1 LATVFTEVSTR
12 ASFPDMEA
20 EMRRFWKDRDIFA
33 RSVKQRE
40 GRPPFVFYEGPPTAN
55 GLPGIHHVLARA
67 LKDLFPRYKTMKGF
81 YSERKGGWDTHG
93 LPVEIEVEK
102 QLKLNG
108 KQDIERFGV
117 EAFNKLCR
125 ESVFKYINEWA
136 EMTEQMG
143 YWVDLEHAY
152 RTYDTSYMESVWWVL
167 KQLWDKELLYEG
179 FKVVPYCPHD
189 QTPLSS
195 HELGLPGGYRD
206 DVEDPSVYVKFELE
220 DEPNTYFLAW
230 TTTPWTL
237 PGNVALAVGLNIPY
251 VRVRQG
257 NEHYILAKARLSI
270 LEGQYQIEDDVDAKS
285 LLGKR
290 YKPLYEYLIPD
301 KPAFFVVDADF
312 VSTADGT
319 GIVHTAA
326 AYGVDDLE
334 LALKK
339 DIPVRHVVDLQGR
352 FRPEVTPFAGLF
364 VKKADP
370 KIVEDLTKRGLMY
383 RAETIRHTYPFCWRC
398 GNPLIYYAVTSWF
411 VKTTAVKDQ
420 MIRNNNA
427 INWVPAYIK
436 TGRMGNWLES
446 LVDWSLSRWRFWGTP
461 LPVWKCE
468 QCDDRRCVGS
478 VAELG
483 LTLEADLHRPY
494 IDRVTLPCEKCAGVM
509 RRVPDLIDVWF
520 DSGAMPMAQFHYP
533 FENQDVFKARFPA
546 DFIAEGLDQTRG
558 WFFSLLAESTMLFDE
573 SAYKNVICTNLVLD
587 KQGRK
592 MSKSLKNT
600 VDPVEIMSKFGAD
613 ATRWYF
619 YASVAVGNEY
629 RFDPSGVQD
638 VVRRFLLILWNSY
651 AFFTN
656 YARLDGFEPGG
667 EPMPL
672 AERALLDRWLLAEL
686 AALTKD
692 VEGAL
697 DAYDP
702 NASARR
708 LEAFVLDLS
717 TWYVR
722 RSRRRFWKPGTD
734 ADKRSAYQTL
744 YQVLV
749 SLTQLLAPFMPFVS
763 ETIYQNL
770 AAGKGGQSESVHLS
784 DWPVPAAEWRDDE
797 LRQQMS
803 VVRRLVAA
811 GLAARN
817 AAGIKVRQPL
827 LAVTISEKRLNPE
840 LETILLEELNIKAAR
855 YQGEGGGLTLD
866 TEISPELK
874 LEGLARDLVR
884 KIQELRKQSGF
895 AVEDRIRLFYEGDGI
910 LAEALEH
917 WRDYIATETLAVAVA
932 RGEAPDGASTET
944 LQIEG
949 HDLKVSV
956 VRVAAR

>member
-1 LATVFTEVSTR
+1 MFAEVSTR
-12 ASFPDMEA
+12 ANFPEMEKA
-20 EMRRFWKDRDIFA
+20 VRRFWKEKDVFA
-33 RSVKQRE
+33 RSVRQRE
-40 GRPPFVFYEGPPTAN
+40 GRPFFVFYEGPPTAN
-55 GLPGIHHVLARA
+55 GLPGIHHVLARSI
-67 LKDLFPRYKTMKGF
+67 KDLFPRYKTMRGF
-81 YSERKGGWDTHG
+81 YCERKGGWDTHG

-117 EAFNKLCR
+117 EEFNKLAR
-125 ESVFKYINEWA
+125 QSVFEYIDDWS

-143 YWVDLEHAY
+143 FWVDLAHAY
-152 RTYDTSYMESVWWVL
+152 RTYDTTYMESVWWIL

-206 DVEDPSVYVKFELE
+206 DVEDPSVYVKFQIE

-237 PGNVALAVGLNIPY
+237 PGNVALAVGLDIRY

-257 NEHYILAKARLSI
+257 DEHYILAKARLSI
-270 LEGQYQIEDDVDAKS
+270 LQGEYEVEADVDART
-285 LLGKR
+285 LVGKR
-290 YKPLYEYLIPD
+290 YKPLYEYLLPD
-301 KPAFFVVDADF
+301 KPAFFVVDANF
-312 VSTADGT
+312 VSTEDGT

-334 LALKK
+334 LALQKG
-339 DIPVRHVVDLQGR
+339 IPVRHVVDLQGR

-370 KIVEDLTKRGLMY
+370 KIIEDLTKRGLMY

-420 MIRNNNA
+420 LIRNNNA
-427 INWVPAYIK
+427 VNWVPAYIK
-436 TGRMGNWLES
+436 TGRMGNWLET
-446 LVDWSLSRWRFWGTP
+446 LVDWSLSRWRYWGTP

-468 QCDDRRCVGS
+468 ACDERRCVGS

-494 IDRVTLPCEKCAGVM
+494 IDRVTLPCEKCDGVM

-520 DSGAMPMAQFHYP
+520 DSGSMPMAQYHYP

-558 WFFSLLAESTMLFDE
+558 WFFSLLAIATMLFDQ
-573 SAYKNVICTNLVLD
+573 SSFKNVICHNLVLD

-592 MSKSLKNT
+592 MSKSLRNT
-600 VDPVEIMSKFGAD
+600 VDPFEIMARFGAD

-629 RFDPSGVQD
+629 RFDTSAVQD
-638 VVRRFLLILWNSY
+638 VVRRFLLILWNTY
-651 AFFTN
+651 AFFAN
-656 YARLDGFEPGG
+656 YARLDGFEPAASSLPAGD
-667 EPMPL
+667 
-672 AERALLDRWLLAEL
+672 RALLDRWLLAEL
-686 AALTKD
+686 AAVIKE
-692 VEGAL
+692 VETAL

-702 NASARR
+702 TTAARR
-708 LEAFVLDLS
+708 LEAFVVDLS

-722 RSRRRFWKPGTD
+722 RSRRRFWKSESD
-734 ADKRSAYQTL
+734 ADKRSAYQTM

-749 SLTQLLAPFMPFVS
+749 ALTQLLAPFMPFVS

-770 AAGKGGQSESVHLS
+770 AAGKNGQPDSVHLS
-784 DWPVPAAEWRDDE
+784 DWPAAQPDWVNDE
-797 LRQQMS
+797 LRRQMS
-803 VVRRLVAA
+803 SVRRLVAN

-827 LAVTISEKRLNPE
+827 RSVSIAEKPLNPE
-840 LETILLEELNIKAAR
+840 LEGILLEELNIKTAN
-855 YQGEGGGLTLD
+855 YQGEGGELKLD
-866 TEISPELK
+866 TEISEELK

-895 AVEDRIRLFYEGDGI
+895 AVEDRIRLYYQGDGI
-910 LAEALEH
+910 LAEALER
-917 WRDYIATETLAVAVA
+917 WRDYIATETLAIAVA
-932 RGEAPDGASTET
+932 RGQAPDGASTET
-944 LQIEG
+944 LKIEG
-949 HDLKVSV
+949 HDLTVSV

>member
-1 LATVFTEVSTR
+1 MFSEVSTR
-12 ASFPDMEA
+12 ANFPEMET
-20 EMRRFWKDRDIFA
+20 EVRRFWKEKDVFA
-33 RSVKQRE
+33 RSIKQRE
-40 GRPPFVFYEGPPTAN
+40 GRPFFVFYEGPPTAN

-67 LKDLFPRYKTMKGF
+67 MKDLFPRYKTMRGF

-117 EAFNKLCR
+117 EEFNRLCR

-136 EMTEQMG
+136 EMSEQMG
-143 YWVDLEHAY
+143 FWVDLEHAY
-152 RTYDTSYMESVWWVL
+152 RTYDSTYIESVWWIL
-167 KQLWDKELLYEG
+167 KQLWDKQLLYEG

-189 QTPLSS
+189 MTPLSS

-220 DEPNTYFLAW
+220 DEAKTFLLAW

-237 PGNVALAVGLNIPY
+237 PGNVALAVGLDIPY
-251 VRVRQG
+251 VKVRQG
-257 NEHYILAKARLSI
+257 DERYILAKARLSV
-270 LEGQYQIEDDVDAKS
+270 LQGDYEVEGDVDPRS

-290 YKPLYEYLIPD
+290 YKPLYRYLLPD
-301 KPAFFVVDADF
+301 KPAFFVVDANF
-312 VSTADGT
+312 VSTEDGT

-334 LALKK
+334 LALQK
-339 DIPVRHVVDLQGR
+339 DIPVRHVVDLQGK
-352 FRPEVTPFAGLF
+352 FRPEVEPFAGMF

-370 KIVEDLTKRGLMY
+370 RIIEDLTARGLMY
-383 RAETIRHTYPFCWRC
+383 RAETIRHTYPYCWRC

-411 VKTTAVKDQ
+411 IKDTAVKDQ
-420 MIRNNNA
+420 LIRNNNA
-427 INWVPAYIK
+427 VNWIPAYIK
-436 TGRMGNWLES
+436 AGRMGNWLET

-461 LPVWKCE
+461 LPVWKCDKCAE
-468 QCDDRRCVGS
+468 SRCVGS

-483 LTLEADLHRPY
+483 LTIEADLHRPY
-494 IDRVTLPCEKCAGVM
+494 IDRVTLPCEKCDGVM

-520 DSGAMPMAQFHYP
+520 DSGSMPLAQWHYP
-533 FENQDVFKARFPA
+533 FENEEVFKQRFPA

-558 WFFSLLAESTMLFDE
+558 WFFSLLAIATMLFDE
-573 SAYKNVICTNLVLD
+573 SSFKNVICHNLVLD

-600 VDPVEIMSKFGAD
+600 VDPFEIMSKFGAD

-629 RFDPSGVQD
+629 RFDAAAVQD
-638 VVRRFLLILWNSY
+638 VVRRFLLILWNTY
-651 AFFTN
+651 AFFAN
-656 YARLDGFEPGG
+656 YARLDGFDPAVAQL
-667 EPMPL
+667 P
-672 AERALLDRWLLAEL
+672 AAQRAVLDRWLLAEL
-686 AALTKD
+686 GTVIKE
-692 VEGAL
+692 VQTSL

-702 NASARR
+702 TTAARR

-722 RSRRRFWKPGTD
+722 RSRRRFWKSESD

-749 SLTQLLAPFMPFVS
+749 AVTQLLAPFMPFIS
-763 ETIYQNL
+763 DTIYRNL
-770 AAGKGGQSESVHLS
+770 ASALPGAPDSVHLT
-784 DWPVPAAEWRDDE
+784 DWPVAAADWVDDE
-797 LRQQMS
+797 LQRQMGA
-803 VVRRLVAA
+803 VRRLVVN

-827 LAVTISEKRLNPE
+827 REVVIAEKPLNPE
-840 LETILLEELNIKAAR
+840 LESILLEELNIKAAR
-855 YQGEGGGLTLD
+855 YEGEGGGLTLD
-866 TEISPELK
+866 TQITPELK

-895 AVEDRIRLFYEGDGI
+895 AVEDRIRLFYQGDGM
-910 LAEALEH
+910 LAQALER
-917 WRDYIATETLAVAVA
+917 WRDYIASETLAVAVA
-932 RGEAPDGASTET
+932 KGEAPKGASCET
-944 LQIEG
+944 LKIEDQG
-949 HDLKVSV
+949 LKVCV
-956 VRVAAR
+956 LRVGNP

>member
-1 LATVFTEVSTR
+1 MFQEVSTR
-12 ASFPDMEA
+12 ANFPEMEKDV
-20 EMRRFWKDRDIFA
+20 RRFWKEKDIFN
-33 RSVKQRE
+33 RSVRQRE
-40 GRPPFVFYEGPPTAN
+40 GRPFFVFYEGPPTAN

-67 LKDLFPRYKTMKGF
+67 MKDLFPRYKTMRGF

-108 KQDIERFGV
+108 KQDIERYGV

-143 YWVDLEHAY
+143 FWVDLEHAY
-152 RTYDTSYMESVWWVL
+152 RTYDTPYMESVWWTL
-167 KQLWDKELLYEG
+167 KQLWDKQLLYEG

-189 QTPLSS
+189 MTPLSS
-195 HELGLPGGYRD
+195 HELGLPGGYKD
-206 DVEDPSVYVKFELE
+206 DVEDPSVYVKFALE

-237 PGNVALAVGLNIPY
+237 PGNVALAVGLDIPY

-257 NEHYILAKARLSI
+257 TEHYILAKARLSI
-270 LEGQYQIEDDVDAKS
+270 LQGDYEIEADVDPKS

-290 YKPLYEYLIPD
+290 YEPLYEYLIPD
-301 KPAFFVVDADF
+301 KPAFFVVDANF
-312 VSTADGT
+312 VSTENGT

-334 LALKK
+334 LALQKG
-339 DIPVRHVVDLQGR
+339 IPVRHVVDLQGR

-370 KIVEDLTKRGLMY
+370 KIIEDLTKRGLMY

-411 VKTTAVKDQ
+411 IKTTAVKDQ

-427 INWVPAYIK
+427 INWIPPYIK
-436 TGRMGNWLES
+436 TGRMGNWLET

-468 QCDDRRCVGS
+468 KCDDRRCVGS

-494 IDRVTLPCEKCAGVM
+494 IDRVTLPCEKCDGVM

-520 DSGAMPMAQFHYP
+520 DSGAMPVAQYHYP
-533 FENQDVFKARFPA
+533 FENEDVFKARFPA

-558 WFFSLLAESTMLFDE
+558 WFFSLLAEATMLFDQ
-573 SAYKNVICTNLVLD
+573 SSYKNVICHNLVLD

-600 VDPVEIMSKFGAD
+600 VDPIEIMSKFGAD

-629 RFDPSGVQD
+629 RFDPSAVQD
-638 VVRRFLLILWNSY
+638 VVRRFLLILWNTY
-651 AFFTN
+651 AFFAN

-667 EPMPL
+667 EPVPV

-686 AALTKD
+686 AAVMKD

-702 NASARR
+702 NSSARR

-722 RSRRRFWKPGTD
+722 RSRRRFWKSESD

-744 YQVLV
+744 YEVMVALSQM
-749 SLTQLLAPFMPFVS
+749 LAPFIPFIS
-763 ETIYQNL
+763 ETIYRNL
-770 AAGKGGQSESVHLS
+770 AADKNGQPDSVHLTN
-784 DWPVPAAEWRDDE
+784 WPAAGAGWVNDE
-797 LRQQMS
+797 LRNEMS
-803 VVRRLVAA
+803 RVRRIVAG

-817 AAGIKVRQPL
+817 AEGIKVRQPL
-827 LAVTISEKRLNPE
+827 REIVIGGPRLDPE
-840 LETILLEELNIKAAR
+840 LETILLEELNIKQAR
-855 YQGEGGGLTLD
+855 YAGEAGEVTLD
-866 TEISPELK
+866 TEINEDLK

-895 AVEDRIRLFYEGDGI
+895 AVEDRIRLFYQGDGI
-910 LAEALEH
+910 LAEALER

-932 RGEAPDGASTET
+932 RGGAPDDASTET
-944 LQIEG
+944 LRIEG
-949 HDLKVSV
+949 HDLTVSV

>member
-1 LATVFTEVSTR
+1 MFQEVSTR
-12 ASFPDMEA
+12 ASFVDLEKDV
-20 EMRRFWKDRDIFA
+20 RRFWKERDIFP

-40 GRPPFVFYEGPPTAN
+40 GRPFFVFYEGPPTAN

-67 LKDLFPRYKTMKGF
+67 MKDLFPRYKTMRGF

-108 KQDIERFGV
+108 KQDIERYGV

-143 YWVDLEHAY
+143 FWVDLEHAY
-152 RTYDTSYMESVWWVL
+152 RTYDSSYMETVWWIL
-167 KQLWDKELLYEG
+167 KQIWDKQLLYQG
-179 FKVVPYCPHD
+179 FKVVPYCPRD
-189 QTPLSS
+189 MTPLSS
-195 HELGLPGGYRD
+195 HELALGYRD

-220 DEPNTYFLAW
+220 DEPETYFLAW

-257 NEHYILAKARLSI
+257 KERFILARARLSI
-270 LEGQYQIEDDVDAKS
+270 LQGDYAIEAEVDART

-290 YKPLYEYLIPD
+290 YKPLYRYLIPD
-301 KPAFFVVDADF
+301 EPAFYVVDADF
-312 VSTADGT
+312 VSVEDGT

-334 LALKK
+334 LCLRKG
-339 DIPVRHVVDLQGR
+339 IPVRHVVDLQGR
-352 FRPEVTPFAGLF
+352 FRPEVEPFAGMF

-370 KIVEDLTKRGLMY
+370 KIIEDLQQRGLMY
-383 RAETIRHTYPFCWRC
+383 RTETIRHTYPFCWRC
-398 GNPLIYYAVTSWF
+398 GTPLLYYAVTSWF
-411 VKTTAVKDQ
+411 IKTTAVQDQ
-420 MIRNNNA
+420 LLRNNNA
-427 INWVPAYIK
+427 INWIPPYIK
-436 TGRMGNWLES
+436 TGRMGNWLET
-446 LVDWSLSRWRFWGTP
+446 LVDWSLSRWRYWGTP
-461 LPVWKCE
+461 LPVWICE
-468 QCDDRRCVGS
+468 ACDERRCVGS

-483 LTLEADLHRPY
+483 LTLQDDLHRPY
-494 IDRVTLPCEKCAGVM
+494 IDRVTLPCEKCGGVM

-520 DSGAMPMAQFHYP
+520 DSGSMPMAQYHYP
-533 FENQDVFKARFPA
+533 FENVEIFKQRFPA

-558 WFFSLLAESTMLFDE
+558 WFYSLLAIATMLFNQ

-587 KQGRK
+587 KNGRK

-600 VDPVEIMSKFGAD
+600 VDPIEIMSKFGAD
-613 ATRWYF
+613 STRWYF
-619 YASVAVGNEY
+619 YSAVAVGNEY
-629 RFDPSGVQD
+629 RFDPSAVQD
-638 VVRRFLLILWNSY
+638 VVRRFLLILWNTY
-651 AFFTN
+651 GFFAN
-656 YARLDGFEPGG
+656 YARLDGFDPAQ
-667 EPMPL
+667 PRVPV
-672 AERALLDRWLLAEL
+672 AQRAVLDRWLLAEL
-686 AALTKD
+686 AAVIKE
-692 VEGAL
+692 VETAL

-702 NASARR
+702 TTSARR
-708 LEAFVLDLS
+708 IEAFVLDVS
-717 TWYVR
+717 QWYVR
-722 RSRRRFWKPGTD
+722 RSRRRFWKSESD

-744 YQVLV
+744 YEVLIMT
-749 SLTQLLAPFMPFVS
+749 SQLLAPFMPFVS
-763 ETIYQNL
+763 EVIFRNL
-770 AAGKGGQSESVHLS
+770 AAGREGQPESVHLT
-784 DWPVPAAEWRDDE
+784 DWPAASPDWSNDD
-797 LRQQMS
+797 LRRQMS
-803 VVRRLVAA
+803 AVRRLVAT

-827 LAVTISEKRLNPE
+827 RAVTIGERPLGPE
-840 LETILLEELNIKAAR
+840 LEGILLEELNIKGAR

-866 TEISPELK
+866 TEISDELK

-910 LAEALEH
+910 LAEALER

-932 RGEAPDGASTET
+932 RGQAPDGASSDT
-944 LQIEG
+944 LRIEG
-949 HDLKVSV
+949 HDLKVSLL
-956 VRVAAR
+956 RVAAR

>member
-1 LATVFTEVSTR
+1 MFAEVSTR
-12 ASFPDMEA
+12 AGFPEMEL
-20 EMRRFWKDRDIFA
+20 EVLRFWKERDIFHK
-33 RSVKQRE
+33 SLTQRE

-55 GLPGIHHVLARA
+55 NPPGIHHVLSRA
-67 LKDLFPRYKTMKGF
+67 LKDLFPRYKTMRG
-81 YSERKGGWDTHG
+81 YYVERKAGWDTHG

-102 QLKLNG
+102 QLKFTG
-108 KQDIERFGV
+108 KQDIEKFGV

-125 ESVFKYINEWA
+125 ESVFKYIDQFA
-136 EMTEQMG
+136 DVTERMG
-143 YWVDLEHAY
+143 YWVDLDKAY
-152 RTYDTSYMESVWWVL
+152 RTLDTTYMETVWWIL
-167 KQLWDKELLYEG
+167 KQFWDKQLLYQG
-179 FKVVPYCPHD
+179 FKVVPYCPRD

-195 HELGLPGGYRD
+195 HELGLGYRD

-220 DEPNTYFLAW
+220 DEPKTFFLAW

-237 PGNVALAVGLNIPY
+237 PGNVALAVGLDIPY

-257 NEHYILAKARLSI
+257 AERYILAKARLSV
-270 LEGQYQIEDDVDAKS
+270 LQGEYQVEADVDAKI

-312 VSTADGT
+312 VSTEDGT

-326 AYGVDDLE
+326 AYGVDDLD
-334 LALKK
+334 LSLKK
-339 DIPVRHVVDLQGR
+339 GIPVRHVVDLAGR

-370 KIVEDLTKRGLMY
+370 KIIEDLTQRGLMY

-398 GNPLIYYAVTSWF
+398 GTPLLYYALTSWF
-411 VKTTAVKDQ
+411 IKTTAVKDQ
-420 MIRNNNA
+420 LLRNNSVV
-427 INWVPAYIK
+427 NWVPPHVGP
-436 TGRMGNWLES
+436 GRMGNWLET
-446 LVDWSLSRWRFWGTP
+446 LVDWSLSRWRYWGTP
-461 LPVWKCE
+461 LPVWVCEKCDE
-468 QCDDRRCVGS
+468 RRCIGS

-483 LTLEADLHRPY
+483 LTVNDDLHRPY
-494 IDRVTLPCEKCAGVM
+494 IDRVTLPCEKCDGTM

-520 DSGAMPMAQFHYP
+520 DSGSMPMAQYHYP
-533 FENQDVFKARFPA
+533 FENQALFKQRFPA

-558 WFFSLLAESTMLFDE
+558 WFFSLLAIGTMLFDQP
-573 SAYKNVICTNLVLD
+573 AFKNVIVNGTVLD

-592 MSKSLKNT
+592 MSKSLKNS
-600 VDPVEIMSKFGAD
+600 VDPMEVMSKFGAD

-619 YASVAVGNEY
+619 FSAVAIGNDY
-629 RFDPSGVQD
+629 RFDLPAVQD
-638 VVRRFLLILWNSY
+638 VIRRFLLILWNTY
-651 AFFTN
+651 GFFAN
-656 YARLDGFEPGG
+656 YARLDGFDPAAAAV
-667 EPMPL
+667 PVR
-672 AERALLDRWLLAEL
+672 ERALLDRWLLAEL
-686 AALTKD
+686 AVTIAD
-692 VEGAL
+692 VEKAL
-697 DAYDP
+697 EAYDP
-702 NASARR
+702 PTAARR

-722 RSRRRFWKPGTD
+722 RSRRRFWKSESDG
-734 ADKRSAYQTL
+734 DKRSAYQTL

-749 SLTQLLAPFMPFVS
+749 SLAQLLAPFMPFVS

-770 AAGKGGQSESVHLS
+770 AAGRGGQPESVHLS
-784 DWPVPAAEWRDDE
+784 DWPVPAADWRDDE

-803 VVRRLVAA
+803 VVRRLVAT

-827 LAVTISEKRLNPE
+827 RAVTIAEKPLNSA

-855 YQGEGGGLTLD
+855 YQGGGGGLTLD

-910 LAEALEH
+910 LAEALER

-932 RGEAPDGASTET
+932 RGAAPDGASTET

-949 HDLKVSV
+949 HDLKVGV
-956 VRVAAR
+956 VRVGAR

>member
-1 LATVFTEVSTR
+1 MFAEVSTR

-20 EMRRFWKDRDIFA
+20 EVRRFWKDRDIFA

-40 GRPPFVFYEGPPTAN
+40 GKPPFVFYEGPPTAN

-67 LKDLFPRYKTMKGF
+67 MKDLFPRYKTMRGF

-108 KQDIERFGV
+108 KQDIERYGV

-143 YWVDLEHAY
+143 FWVDLEHAY
-152 RTYDTSYMESVWWVL
+152 RTYDTSYMETVWWIL

-179 FKVVPYCPHD
+179 FKVVPYCPRD
-189 QTPLSS
+189 MTPLSS
-195 HELGLPGGYRD
+195 HELGLPGGYKD

-220 DEPNTYFLAW
+220 DEPKTYFLAW

-237 PGNVALAVGLNIPY
+237 PGNVALAVGLDIPY

-257 NEHYILAKARLSI
+257 SEQYILAKARLSV
-270 LEGQYQIEDDVDAKS
+270 LQGDYEVEADVDAKS

-312 VSTADGT
+312 VSTQDGT

-326 AYGVDDLE
+326 AYGVDDLD
-334 LALKK
+334 LSLRKG
-339 DIPVRHVVDLQGR
+339 IPVRHVVDLQGR

-370 KIVEDLTKRGLMY
+370 KIIEDLTSRGLMY

-398 GNPLIYYAVTSWF
+398 GSPLLYYAVTSWF
-411 VKTTAVKDQ
+411 IKTTAVKDQ

-427 INWVPAYIK
+427 IDWVPSYIK
-436 TGRMGNWLES
+436 AGRMGNWLES
-446 LVDWSLSRWRFWGTP
+446 LVDWSLSRWRYWGTP

-468 QCDDRRCVGS
+468 KCDDRRCVGS

-494 IDRVTLPCEKCAGVM
+494 IDRVTLPCEKCDGVM

-533 FENQDVFKARFPA
+533 FENKDVFKARFPS

-558 WFFSLLAESTMLFDE
+558 WFFSLLAEGTMLFDQP
-573 SAYKNVICTNLVLD
+573 AYKNVICTNLVLD

-600 VDPVEIMSKFGAD
+600 VDPIEIMSKFGAD

-629 RFDPSGVQD
+629 RFDVSAVQD
-638 VVRRFLLILWNSY
+638 VVRRFLLILWNTY
-651 AFFTN
+651 AFFAN
-656 YARLDGFEPGG
+656 YARLDGFQPGG

-672 AERALLDRWLLAEL
+672 AERAWLDRWLLAEL
-686 AALTKD
+686 AAVTKD

-702 NASARR
+702 NSSARR

-722 RSRRRFWKPGTD
+722 RSRRRFWKSESD

-744 YQVLV
+744 YQVMVAL
-749 SLTQLLAPFMPFVS
+749 SQMLAPFMPFIS

-770 AAGKGGQSESVHLS
+770 AAGKNGQPESVHLT
-784 DWPVPAAEWRDDE
+784 DWPAAPPEWADEE
-797 LRQQMS
+797 LRRQMAA
-803 VVRRLVAA
+803 VRRLVVT

-827 LAVTISEKRLNPE
+827 LAVTIAEKPLKPE
-840 LETILLEELNIKAAR
+840 LESILLEELNIKAAR

-895 AVEDRIRLFYEGDGI
+895 SVEDRIRLFYDGDGI
-910 LAEALEH
+910 LAEALER

-932 RGEAPDGASTET
+932 RGEAPDDASTET

-949 HDLKVSV
+949 HGLKVSV

>member
-1 LATVFTEVSTR
+1 MFKEVSTR
-12 ASFPDMEA
+12 AGFPEMEV
-20 EMRRFWKDRDIFA
+20 EVLRFWKERDIFHK
-33 RSVKQRE
+33 SLKQRE

-55 GLPGIHHVLARA
+55 NPPGIHHVLSRA
-67 LKDLFPRYKTMKGF
+67 LKDLFPRYKTMRG
-81 YSERKGGWDTHG
+81 YYVERKAGWDTHG

-102 QLKLNG
+102 QLKFTG
-108 KQDIERFGV
+108 KQDIEKFGI

-125 ESVFKYINEWA
+125 ESVFKYIDQFA
-136 EMTEQMG
+136 DVTERMG
-143 YWVDLEHAY
+143 YWVDLDKAY
-152 RTYDTSYMESVWWVL
+152 RTLDTTYMESVWWIL
-167 KQLWDKELLYEG
+167 KQLWDKQLLYQG
-179 FKVVPYCPHD
+179 FKVVPYCPRD

-195 HELGLPGGYRD
+195 HELAQGYRD

-220 DEPNTYFLAW
+220 DEPKTYFLAW

-237 PGNVALAVGLNIPY
+237 PGNVALAVGLDIPY

-257 NEHYILAKARLSI
+257 DERYILAKARLSV
-270 LEGQYQIEDDVDAKS
+270 LQGEYQVEAEVDAKS

-312 VSTADGT
+312 VSTEDGT

-326 AYGVDDLE
+326 AYGVDDLD
-334 LALKK
+334 LSLKK
-339 DIPVRHVVDLQGR
+339 GIPVRHVIDLAGR

-370 KIVEDLTKRGLMY
+370 KIIEDLTQRGLMY

-398 GNPLIYYAVTSWF
+398 GTPLLYYALTSWF
-411 VKTTAVKDQ
+411 IKTTAVKDQ
-420 MIRNNNA
+420 LLRNNA
-427 INWVPAYIK
+427 IVNWVPPHVGP
-436 TGRMGNWLES
+436 GRMGNWLET
-446 LVDWSLSRWRFWGTP
+446 LVDWSLSRWRYWGTP
-461 LPVWKCE
+461 LPVWVCEKCDE
-468 QCDDRRCVGS
+468 SRCVGS

-483 LTLEADLHRPY
+483 LTVKDDLHRPY
-494 IDRVTLPCEKCAGVM
+494 IDRVTLPCEKCDGTM

-520 DSGAMPMAQFHYP
+520 DSGSMPMAQYHYP
-533 FENQDVFKARFPA
+533 FENQELFKVRFPA

-558 WFFSLLAESTMLFDE
+558 WFFSLLAIGTMLLDQPAF
-573 SAYKNVICTNLVLD
+573 KNVIVNGTVLD

-592 MSKSLKNT
+592 MSKSLKNS
-600 VDPVEIMSKFGAD
+600 VDPMEVMSKFGAD

-619 YASVAVGNEY
+619 FSAVAIGNDY
-629 RFDPSGVQD
+629 RFDLPAVQD
-638 VVRRFLLILWNSY
+638 VIRRFLLILWNTY
-651 AFFTN
+651 GFFAN
-656 YARLDGFEPGG
+656 YARLDGFDPAA
-667 EPMPL
+667 PAVPVRQ
-672 AERALLDRWLLAEL
+672 RALLDRWLLAEL
-686 AALTKD
+686 AVTIAD
-692 VEGAL
+692 VEKAME
-697 DAYDP
+697 AYDP
-702 NASARR
+702 PTAARR

-722 RSRRRFWKPGTD
+722 RSRRRFWKSESDT
-734 ADKRSAYQTL
+734 DKRSAYQTL
-744 YQVLV
+744 YQVLI

-770 AAGKGGQSESVHLS
+770 AAGKGGQPESVHLS
-784 DWPVPAAEWRDDE
+784 DWPVPATDWRDDE

-803 VVRRLVAA
+803 VVRRLVAT

-817 AAGIKVRQPL
+817 TAGIKVRQPL
-827 LAVTISEKRLNPE
+827 LTVTIAEKRLNPE

-895 AVEDRIRLFYEGDGI
+895 AVEDRIRLFYDGDGI
-910 LAEALEH
+910 LAEALER

-932 RGEAPDGASTET
+932 RGAAPDGASTET

>member
-1 LATVFTEVSTR
+1 MFAEVSTR

-20 EMRRFWKDRDIFA
+20 EVRRFWKDRDIFA

-152 RTYDTSYMESVWWVL
+152 RTYDTSYMETVWWVL

-257 NEHYILAKARLSI
+257 NEHYILAKARLPI
-270 LEGQYQIEDDVDAKS
+270 LEGQYQIEGDVDAKS
-285 LLGKR
+285 LVGKR
-290 YKPLYEYLIPD
+290 YKPLYEYLLPD

-339 DIPVRHVVDLQGR
+339 GIPVRHVVDLQGR

-370 KIVEDLTKRGLMY
+370 KIIEDLGKRGLMY

-411 VKTTAVKDQ
+411 VKTTAAKDQ
-420 MIRNNNA
+420 MIRNNSA
-427 INWVPAYIK
+427 INWVPPYIK

-478 VAELG
+478 VGELG

-533 FENQDVFKARFPA
+533 FENQDLFKARFPA

-708 LEAFVLDLS
+708 LESFVLDLS

-749 SLTQLLAPFMPFVS
+749 SLTQLLAPFMPFLS

-770 AAGKGGQSESVHLS
+770 AAGKGGQPESVHLS
-784 DWPVPAAEWRDDE
+784 DWPVPAADWRDDE

-803 VVRRLVAA
+803 VVRRLVAT

-817 AAGIKVRQPL
+817 AAAIKVRQPL
-827 LAVTISEKRLNPE
+827 NAVTISEKRLNPE

-910 LAEALEH
+910 LAEALER

-932 RGEAPDGASTET
+932 RGAAPNGASSET

-949 HDLKVSV
+949 HELKVSV
-956 VRVAAR
+956 IRVGAR

>member
-1 LATVFTEVSTR
+1 MFQEVSTR
-12 ASFPDMEA
+12 AGFAEMEA
-20 EMRRFWKDRDIFA
+20 EVRRFWKERDIFA

-40 GRPPFVFYEGPPTAN
+40 GRPLFVFYEGPPTAN

-67 LKDLFPRYKTMKGF
+67 MKDLFPRYKTMRGF

-108 KQDIERFGV
+108 KQDIERYGV

-143 YWVDLEHAY
+143 FWVDLEHAY
-152 RTYDTSYMESVWWVL
+152 RTYDTSYMETVWWIL

-189 QTPLSS
+189 MTPLSS
-195 HELGLPGGYRD
+195 HELGLPGGYKD

-220 DEPNTYFLAW
+220 GEKKTFFLAW

-237 PGNVALAVGLNIPY
+237 PGNVALAVGLDIPY

-257 NEHYILAKARLSI
+257 EEHYILARARLSV
-270 LEGQYQIEDDVDAKS
+270 LQGDYEIEADVEAKS

-290 YKPLYEYLIPD
+290 YKPLYDYLVPD

-312 VSTADGT
+312 VSTQDGT

-334 LALKK
+334 LCLRKG
-339 DIPVRHVVDLQGR
+339 IPVRHVVDLQGR

-370 KIVEDLTKRGLMY
+370 KIIEDLTQRGLMY

-398 GNPLIYYAVTSWF
+398 GSPLLYYAVTSWF
-411 VKTTAVKDQ
+411 IKTTAVKDQ
-420 MIRNNNA
+420 LIRNNST
-427 INWVPAYIK
+427 INWVPPYIK

-446 LVDWSLSRWRFWGTP
+446 LVDWSLSRWRYWGTP

-483 LTLEADLHRPY
+483 LTIEADLHRPY
-494 IDRVTLPCEKCAGVM
+494 IDRVTLPCEKCGGVM

-520 DSGAMPMAQFHYP
+520 DSGAMPMAQYHYP
-533 FENQDVFKARFPA
+533 FENEEVFKARFPA

-558 WFFSLLAESTMLFDE
+558 WFFSLLAEATMLFDQ

-629 RFDPSGVQD
+629 RFDVSAVQD
-638 VVRRFLLILWNSY
+638 VVRRFLLILWNTY
-651 AFFTN
+651 AFFAN
-656 YARLDGFEPGG
+656 YARLDGFDPAGAQVRF
-667 EPMPL
+667 

-686 AALTKD
+686 SAVMKE
-692 VEGAL
+692 VESAL

-702 NASARR
+702 NGAARR

-722 RSRRRFWKPGTD
+722 RSRRRFWKSESD

-744 YQVLV
+744 YQVMVAL
-749 SLTQLLAPFMPFVS
+749 SQLLAPFMPFIS
-763 ETIYQNL
+763 ETIYRNL
-770 AAGKGGQSESVHLS
+770 AAGRNGQQESVHLT
-784 DWPVPAAEWRDDE
+784 DWPTAPAEWADEE
-797 LRQQMS
+797 LRRQMAA
-803 VVRRLVAA
+803 VRRLVVT

-827 LAVTISEKRLNPE
+827 RAVTIAEKSLNAE
-840 LETILLEELNIKAAR
+840 LESILLEELNIKAAR

-866 TEISPELK
+866 KEITPELK

-895 AVEDRIRLFYEGDGI
+895 AVEDRIRLFYEGDGL
-910 LAEALEH
+910 LAEALER
-917 WRDYIATETLAVAVA
+917 WRDYIAAETLAVAVTRA
-932 RGEAPDGASTET
+932 EAPDGASSET

-949 HDLKVSV
+949 SDLRVSV
-956 VRVAAR
+956 VRVAGN

>member
-1 LATVFTEVSTR
+1 MFQEVSTR
-12 ASFPDMEA
+12 ASFPEMEA
-20 EMRRFWKDRDIFA
+20 DVRRFWMERDIFA

-67 LKDLFPRYKTMKGF
+67 MKDLFPRYKTMRGF

-108 KQDIERFGV
+108 KQDIERYGV

-143 YWVDLEHAY
+143 FWVDLEHAY
-152 RTYDTSYMESVWWVL
+152 RTYDTSYMETVWWIL
-167 KQLWDKELLYEG
+167 RQLWDKELLYEG

-189 QTPLSS
+189 MTPLSS
-195 HELGLPGGYRD
+195 HELGLPGGYKD

-220 DEPNTYFLAW
+220 DEPKTYFLAW

-237 PGNVALAVGLNIPY
+237 PGNVALAVGLDIPY

-257 NEHYILAKARLSI
+257 NEHYILAKARLSM
-270 LEGQYQIEDDVDAKS
+270 LQGDYEVEADVDAKS

-290 YKPLYEYLIPD
+290 YKPLYEYLLPD

-312 VSTADGT
+312 VSTEDGT

-334 LALKK
+334 LSLRKG
-339 DIPVRHVVDLQGR
+339 IPVRHVVDLQGR

-370 KIVEDLTKRGLMY
+370 RIIEDLTRRGLMY

-398 GNPLIYYAVTSWF
+398 GSPLLYYAVTSWF
-411 VKTTAVKDQ
+411 IKTTAVKDQ

-446 LVDWSLSRWRFWGTP
+446 LVDWSLSRWRYWGTP

-468 QCDDRRCVGS
+468 KCDDRRCIGS

-494 IDRVTLPCEKCAGVM
+494 IDRVTLPCEKCDGVM

-558 WFFSLLAESTMLFDE
+558 WFFSLLAEGTMLFDQP
-573 SAYKNVICTNLVLD
+573 AYKNVICTNLVLD

-600 VDPVEIMSKFGAD
+600 VDPIEIMSKFGAD

-629 RFDPSGVQD
+629 RFDVSAVQD
-638 VVRRFLLILWNSY
+638 VVRRFLLILWNTY
-651 AFFTN
+651 AFFAN
-656 YARLDGFEPGG
+656 YARLDGFVPHG

-672 AERALLDRWLLAEL
+672 AERAMLDRWLLAEL
-686 AALTKD
+686 AAVTKD

-702 NASARR
+702 NSSARR

-722 RSRRRFWKPGTD
+722 RSRRRFWKSESD

-744 YQVLV
+744 YQVMVAL
-749 SLTQLLAPFMPFVS
+749 SQMLAPFMPFIS

-770 AAGKGGQSESVHLS
+770 AAGKNGQPESVHLT
-784 DWPVPAAEWRDDE
+784 DWPSVQPEWADEE
-797 LRQQMS
+797 LRRQMAA
-803 VVRRLVAA
+803 VRRLVVT

-827 LAVTISEKRLNPE
+827 RAVTIADKPLKPE
-840 LETILLEELNIKAAR
+840 LESILLEELNIKAAR
-855 YQGEGGGLTLD
+855 YQGEGGSLTLD

-910 LAEALEH
+910 LAEALER

-932 RGEAPDGASTET
+932 RSEAPDGASSET
-944 LQIEG
+944 LRIGENE
-949 HDLKVSV
+949 LKVSI
-956 VRVAAR
+956 VRVAP

>member
-1 LATVFTEVSTR
+1 MFAEVSTR

-20 EMRRFWKDRDIFA
+20 EVRRFWKDRDIFA
-33 RSVKQRE
+33 RSVQQRE

-67 LKDLFPRYKTMKGF
+67 MKDLFPRYKTMRGF

-108 KQDIERFGV
+108 KQDIERYGV

-143 YWVDLEHAY
+143 FWVDLEHAY
-152 RTYDTSYMESVWWVL
+152 RTYDTSYMETVWWIL

-189 QTPLSS
+189 MTPLSS
-195 HELGLPGGYRD
+195 HELGLPGGYKD

-237 PGNVALAVGLNIPY
+237 PGNVALAVGLDIPY

-257 NEHYILAKARLSI
+257 NEHYILARARLSM
-270 LEGQYQIEDDVDAKS
+270 LEGDYEVEADVDAKS

-290 YKPLYEYLIPD
+290 YKPLYEYLLPD

-312 VSTADGT
+312 VSTQDGT

-334 LALKK
+334 LSLRKG
-339 DIPVRHVVDLQGR
+339 IPVRHVVDLQGR
-352 FRPEVTPFAGLF
+352 FFPEVTPFAGLF

-370 KIVEDLTKRGLMY
+370 KIIEDLTKRGLMY
-383 RAETIRHTYPFCWRC
+383 RSETIRHTYPFCWRC
-398 GNPLIYYAVTSWF
+398 GSPLLYYAVTSWF
-411 VKTTAVKDQ
+411 IKTTAVKDQ
-420 MIRNNNA
+420 MIRNNGA

-446 LVDWSLSRWRFWGTP
+446 LVDWSLSRWRYWGTP

-468 QCDDRRCVGS
+468 KCDDRRCIGS

-494 IDRVTLPCEKCAGVM
+494 IDRVTLPCEKCSGVM

-533 FENQDVFKARFPA
+533 FENKDVFEARFPA

-558 WFFSLLAESTMLFDE
+558 WFFSLLAEGTMLFDQ
-573 SAYKNVICTNLVLD
+573 SSYKNVICTNLVLD

-600 VDPVEIMSKFGAD
+600 VDPIEIMSKFGAD

-619 YASVAVGNEY
+619 YAAVAVGNEY
-629 RFDPSGVQD
+629 RFDISAVQD
-638 VVRRFLLILWNSY
+638 VVRRFLLILWNTY
-651 AFFTN
+651 AFFAN
-656 YARLDGFEPGG
+656 YARLDGFQPGG

-672 AERALLDRWLLAEL
+672 AERAMLDRWLLAEL
-686 AALTKD
+686 AAVTKD

-702 NASARR
+702 NSSARR

-722 RSRRRFWKPGTD
+722 RSRRRFWKSESD

-744 YQVLV
+744 YQVMVAL
-749 SLTQLLAPFMPFVS
+749 SQMLAPFMPFIS

-770 AAGKGGQSESVHLS
+770 AAGQKGQPESVHLT
-784 DWPVPAAEWRDDE
+784 DWPTAKPEWEDDE
-797 LRQQMS
+797 LRRQMTA
-803 VVRRLVAA
+803 VRRLVVT

-827 LAVTISEKRLNPE
+827 RAVTIAEKPLKPE
-840 LETILLEELNIKAAR
+840 LESILLEELNIKAAR

-895 AVEDRIRLFYEGDGI
+895 AVEDRIRLFYDGDGI
-910 LAEALEH
+910 LAEALER
-917 WRDYIATETLAVAVA
+917 WRDYIATETLALAVA
-932 RGEAPDGASTET
+932 RGAAPDGASTET

-949 HDLKVSV
+949 HELKVSV